1 MITPTFEEMIRLE
14 ASKHIKKA
22 IVTIN
27 GQQHEYPV
35 TKTVIRDGFF
45 KHYIEVEDEPIGIIE
60 RAVAVDENGQ
70 ELIVQEPNFDKGDEG
85 WQMAFKVLI
94 VAKDEQEE
102 GNNEVNPGI
111 IK

>member
-1 MITPTFEEMIRLE
+1 M
-14 ASKHIKKA
+14 
-22 IVTIN
+22 
-27 GQQHEYPV
+27 
-35 TKTVIRDGFF
+35 
-45 KHYIEVEDEPIGIIE
+45 
-60 RAVAVDENGQ
+60 
-70 ELIVQEPNFDKGDEG
+70 QEPNFDKGDEG

>member
-1 MITPTFEEMIRLE
+1 MITPAFEELIRLE

-45 KHYIEVEDEPIGIIE
+45 KHYIEVEDEPVGVIE
-60 RAVAVDENGQ
+60 KAVAVDENGQ
-70 ELIVQEPNFDKGDEG
+70 ELIVQELNFDKGDDG

-94 VAKDEQEE
+94 VAKDEEE
-102 GNNEVNPGI
+102 ENNNEINPQI
-111 IK
+111 IE